1 MTSIVLILF
10 FVAGT
15 PSTSPN
21 SVGDKPSTKLGQ
33 AERDL
38 LASGDVIIV
47 DKSGDE
53 PKGKV
58 GAAILINA
66 PAEQVWNVLV
76 DCHNAPDFVP
86 GLKNCRVLYSEGDT
100 ETIEHQVK
108 FSWLIPEVTYIFRAN
123 YQMHKRIEFK
133 RIGGD
138 LKELEGNWV
147 LESTGEGSQTI
158 VVYSVY
164 LDPGFFIPQ
173 WLVRFTLQGDL
184 PKLMKSIRDQVSKV
198 YLQ

>member
-38 LASGDVIIV
+38 LASGDVIVV
-47 DKSGDE
+47 DKSGGE
-53 PKGKV
+53 PNGKV
-58 GAAILINA
+58 GAAILIKA
-66 PAEQVWNVLV
+66 PVEQVWNLLV
-76 DCHNAPDFVP
+76 DCRHAPDCIP
-86 GLKNCRVLYSEGDT
+86 GLKNCKVLRGEGDT

-108 FSWLIPEVTYIFRAN
+108 FSWLIPEVIYTFKAN
-123 YQMHKRIEFK
+123 YQIHKRIDFK

-138 LKELEGNWV
+138 LKEIEGSWV
-147 LESTGEGSQTI
+147 LESIGDGNQTI
-158 VVYSVY
+158 VIYSVY
-164 LDPGFFIPQ
+164 LDP
-173 WLVRFTLQGDL
+173 LVFHPSVVG
-184 PKLMKSIRDQVSKV
+184 
-198 YLQ
+198 